1 MKQKKRFN
9 NSPKRIT
16 NSLFNY
22 VPFKQIYLNP
32 IKLLF
37 YNDQDLPY
45 TEHLFLRIY
54 WDRENKKTKEGK
66 YDELKRN

>member
-1 MKQKKRFN
+1 MKMKKTFN

-22 VPFKQIYLNP
+22 VPFKDIYLNR

-37 YNDQDLPY
+37 YNEQDLPY
-45 TEHLFLRIY
+45 TQHVFLRTY
-54 WDRENKKTKEGK
+54 WGRENKKIKEGK
-66 YDELKRN
+66 YE